1 MASGRRTKLDGSSS
15 EGDRSVK
22 YLFVLAGGTA
32 LGFYVAHR
40 VSQTSAGHEFLTG
53 LDSRLKQFQTAV
65 ADGYRSREAELR
77 DKA

>member
-1 MASGRRTKLDGSSS
+1 M
-15 EGDRSVK
+15 K
-22 YLFVLAGGTA
+22 YLFVLAVGTA

-40 VSQTSAGHEFLTG
+40 VNQTPAGQEFFTG

-77 DKA
+77 DRA